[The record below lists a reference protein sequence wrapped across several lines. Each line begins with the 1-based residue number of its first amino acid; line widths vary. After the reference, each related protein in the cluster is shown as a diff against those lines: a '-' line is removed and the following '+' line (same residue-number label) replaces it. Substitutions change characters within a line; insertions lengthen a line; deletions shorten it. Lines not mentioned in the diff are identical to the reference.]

1 MNFPAP
7 LLGLAIGDALG
18 MPFETAPRSRPDLL
32 DWDGRSF
39 RNSDDYH
46 GLNPGQWTDDTQMSL
61 ALSRTLI
68 EHQQYVPEA
77 AALAYRQWF
86 EGDCRGIGGS
96 TKRAMEKLCRGVPWT
111 ESGTPGAEGNGT
123 AMRAAPFGAFYRYDP
138 KLAGNMAVLDAGISH
153 PTTEAREGSRA
164 VAVAVALLCYGV
176 GKTSMLPRVL
186 EQVQA
191 SKVRSVLANLQCPE
205 SSVSPHVV
213 ETVNAAFF
221 AFLNTANFS
230 DAVEMA
236 IRFGG
241 DTDSV
246 ASITGALAG
255 AHYGYMSLPKDLLG
269 QLEGADEIHDLN
281 LGLLE

>member
-1 MNFPAP
+1 VPILRPLVGVEAIMNFPAP

-123 AMRAAPFGAFYRYDP
+123 AMRAAPFWFASNSP
-138 KLAGNMAVLDAGISH
+138 AVQTQRVRTMTPLQQQYLELNTKWQLTRELEGYIELEHGTMRLSDEREIEFAVPLSDIWDQMTDKEQDELEAALL
-153 PTTEAREGSRA
+153 PDWEARR
-164 VAVAVALLCYGV
+164 
-176 GKTSMLPRVL
+176 KP
-186 EQVQA
+186 
-191 SKVRSVLANLQCPE
+191 PE
-205 SSVSPHVV
+205 AP
-213 ETVNAAFF
+213 E
-221 AFLNTANFS
+221 
-230 DAVEMA
+230 D
-236 IRFGG
+236 
-241 DTDSV
+241 
-246 ASITGALAG
+246 
-255 AHYGYMSLPKDLLG
+255 
-269 QLEGADEIHDLN
+269 
-281 LGLLE
+281 LGLVDTVPQSGQMPRRPV